1 MKIKNQKLSIKKS
14 HSDKDLI
21 FKSFHLSILIFFILQ
36 FSFFS
41 LNCNNKPTPPDN
53 YTPSIN
59 IELDELG
66 VTEVWLKIK
75 MQDAS
80 PLADIML
87 KRNNQIV
94 NYFYSTHSDTVII
107 DTDLLPNQIYFYRA
121 YKLLDNKIIDSS
133 SLLPVTT
140 MDTTSHEFTWELD
153 SLGWIQSYVKG
164 LWGSDINNLYA
175 VGYFTSAASSSS
187 NLARWDGSKWNY
199 LRPDVIN
206 GLNGIRAGDLTN
218 VFGISPNKIWV
229 VGYGFTQQWGR
240 DSTWGF
246 VTEWNG
252 TQWKNIS
259 PNAPSEQFISVWAS
273 SENDVWVTTMTG
285 FIYHFNGFNWEKL
298 STSTTYYFSDI
309 WGFSKNEIYV
319 TGFPLDYSTGIVLK
333 YDGQTLIRENV
344 LPINSIV
351 SFKSIW
357 GMNSK
362 FLYVA
367 SDGGLFTNKQSVWVE
382 SLFPGRDVAT
392 EKVRGTQKN
401 NVFVSGHFG
410 KILHFNGN
418 SWKNY
423 ETQFVGSEFWVL
435 GSIQAFEN
443 DVFIGGSGGVGF
455 ERKGIVLRGR
465 R

>member
-53 YTPSIN
+53 YIPSIN

-75 MQDAS
+75 FTSTDVPKGFA
-80 PLADIML
+80 I
-87 KRNNQIV
+87 KRNGNTIAYV
-94 NYFYSTHSDTVII
+94 PNSHSDTVLI
-107 DTDLLPNQIYFYRA
+107 DTDLLPKQIYFYRA
-121 YKLLDNKIIDSS
+121 YKMLDNKIIDSS

-140 MDTTSHEFTWELD
+140 MDTTSHEITWVID
-153 SLGWIQSYVKG
+153 TLGGIQSRVTG
-164 LWGSDINNLYA
+164 LWGTDKNNVYA
-175 VGYFTSAASSSS
+175 VGRFHDTGLTPRLAHWNS
-187 NLARWDGSKWNY
+187 NKWTY
-199 LRPDVIN
+199 LRPDAIN
-206 GLNGIRAGDLTN
+206 GWDGIAAGELTN
-218 VFGISPNKIWV
+218 VFGILPNKIWV

-246 VTEWNG
+246 VAEWNG
-252 TQWKNIS
+252 QDWKRMS
-259 PNAPSEQFISVWAS
+259 PNAPSEQFISIWAS
-273 SENDVWVTTMTG
+273 SENDVWITTMTG
-285 FIYHFNGFNWEKL
+285 FVYHYNGSTWEKL
-298 STSTTYYFSDI
+298 TTGTTYDFSDI
-309 WGFSKNEIYV
+309 WGFSKNEIYI
-319 TGFPLDYSTGIVLK
+319 TGFPLNYSTGIVLK
-333 YDGQTLIRENV
+333 YNGQTWVRENV

-410 KILHFNGN
+410 KILHFNGY

-423 ETQFVGSEFWVL
+423 ETQFGGSELWVL

-455 ERKGIVLRGR
+455 ERKGLVLRGR